1 MGGEKKCIECLEK
14 GYINAVI
21 IIIITDDDVVVRLLL
36 LLFLLFISNKRFC
49 QNCTCLTQGAAYL

>member
-21 IIIITDDDVVVRLLL
+21 IIIITDDDVVVVITIIIIIIIYFVFAKIVL
-36 LLFLLFISNKRFC
+36 
-49 QNCTCLTQGAAYL
+49 A